1 MIIGCGQWA
10 IFIYRCSSF
19 WCLPWASAADTSA
32 MSIRWNGNAEVTI
45 FWALQSG
52 TSAKGTNC
60 GVQAPQAVW
69 LWDLGSV
76 VSSPPPLPAIFSYIQ
91 IKSELI
97 FGHRCVSIRLQR
109 WENRDKSG
117 TPSQKRDKWASRDTS
132 LKIETIPENPG
143 MLAVVEVSR
152 NALEGRSVAPK
163 FVPLAFRGP

>member
-1 MIIGCGQWA
+1 MGTA
-10 IFIYRCSSF
+10 IRNERQRHEL
-19 WCLPWASAADTSA
+19 WGASAT
-32 MSIRWNGNAEVTI
+32 GGLT
-45 FWALQSG
+45 
-52 TSAKGTNC
+52 
-60 GVQAPQAVW
+60 
-69 LWDLGSV
+69 LGSGERREL
-76 VSSPPPLPAIFSYIQ
+76 PPPLPAIFSYIQ

-132 LKIETIPENPG
+132 LKIGTIPENPG